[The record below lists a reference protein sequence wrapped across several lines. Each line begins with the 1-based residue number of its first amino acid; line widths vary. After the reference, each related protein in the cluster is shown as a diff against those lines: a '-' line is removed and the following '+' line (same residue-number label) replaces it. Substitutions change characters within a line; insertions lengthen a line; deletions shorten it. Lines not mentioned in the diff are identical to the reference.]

1 MRELRGQALTG
12 LDFATATGLQVLQHL
27 ESVQDGKP
35 NIGQLLGLSI
45 DDLEEG
51 RVVMSLEPRELFAN
65 QLGTMHG
72 GISATLL
79 DSVMGCAVHSALP
92 AATSYTTLELK
103 VNYIRS
109 VPITGGRLT
118 GVGTVVHLG
127 RRSATA
133 EGRITNADGK
143 LVAHATTTC
152 MVFPLSG

>member
-1 MRELRGQALTG
+1 MTG
-12 LDFATATGLQVLQHL
+12 LDLTTATGLQVLQHL
-27 ESVQDGKP
+27 ESAQEGKP
-35 NIGQLLGLSI
+35 HIGQLLGLSI
-45 DDLEEG
+45 DSLEEG
-51 RVVMSLEPRELFAN
+51 RVVMSLEPQELFAN

-72 GISATLL
+72 GVSATLL

-92 AATSYTTLELK
+92 AATSYTTMELK

-109 VPITGGRLT
+109 VPINGGRLI

-133 EGRITNADGK
+133 EGRINNADGK

-152 MVFPLSG
+152 MVLPLGG